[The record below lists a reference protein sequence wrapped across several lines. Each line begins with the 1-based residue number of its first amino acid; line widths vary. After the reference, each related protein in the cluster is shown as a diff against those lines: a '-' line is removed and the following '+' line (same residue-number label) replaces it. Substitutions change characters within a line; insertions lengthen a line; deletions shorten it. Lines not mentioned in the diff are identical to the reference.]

1 MSWTDG
7 FATFA
12 KDVQHG
18 ASQAVGSI
26 KATVSSGVKA
36 AQHAAGSAALN
47 FKGAAQRVAGGVVHT
62 AQTGAKAV
70 QALVQN
76 GRRAARNAAKGV
88 QQEVQHPGA
97 TAHGLISATARAA
110 YGGVRTIGAATH
122 AVQGGMQSAQHAAG
136 SAVLNFKGAAERVA
150 GGVLHTAQ
158 TGAKA
163 AQALAQGGRRALRNT
178 AHAAGAALHDS
189 ASRVQ
194 HAVQGGA
201 TTVVQMGGAVV
212 LAVQGGIKSGQ
223 HAAGGALMD
232 FQGAA
237 KRVGGGLV
245 HAAQTG
251 EEAVKALAH
260 NGRRAARNA
269 AKGLQD
275 AVQHPG
281 QTADRMIDAAAGAAQ
296 GGIRSIGNAAHAV
309 HRGVQCTVDETG
321 RAIEAGTH
329 GVKAGLDAVGQ
340 TVQRGIHDA
349 GQAGEAV
356 AGGVATVGQH
366 VAHRGKQAVDSV
378 ARGIEHV
385 TQTAEAE
392 LEHGAQAG
400 VQHFGKGLIDA
411 GHAVQDVGKP
421 GGLGTLMQ
429 SGMRRLGEERDAA
442 VRGTMQGIGRI
453 VCAAGS
459 DAVRAVRGGARALGE
474 DASAVGKA
482 VADSAPGQAVQTAG
496 TLVFGSREQIQKR
509 MLATALPGDFGKQLT
524 DLPPGGKILV
534 NHEHGLKGEGTFYKV
549 LTAGGSGKRSRAV
562 EVERAKDGTFN
573 VKVIKSDQAN
583 ATGSADVPKVV
594 KVNAEVGGNVSSST
608 TMNYQTAAEAEQAAR
623 QAKVGMM
630 AEEARDWAT
639 TLNPRLTI
647 PMGQRQDG
655 TKRPGLE
662 ISIPLGGALSPFG
675 DVLRSA
681 AGKLDNDAATKQDM
695 ARHVTAK
702 SRSFGL
708 NATLGAETP
717 FTQLPGGIKIPA
729 GLTAFADAKER
740 RSEKLNLQ
748 FTETTQMGSGGKPS
762 TVATEIAYNA
772 GTKNRKTVGKKFGF
786 EGGEAGVNGYC
797 TSAPDRQQVK
807 VTATNDISDR
817 QAASYL
823 REGGS
828 RPQVNPFNPDA
839 LSVEASRT
847 TMVTNPLGLA
857 GGNLRAVQHTM
868 GVRAEVKHPGRTG
881 GRMFDDLMHGRA
893 QGALDEL
900 GRNAEAKGYDRA
912 ANVTNPATTGFMLK
926 GTAGIVKG
934 EMQYG
939 GSITTTV
946 PAYSREW
953 STKAA
958 PAARGTAPAPHGAA
972 PSTHGALPA
981 AHGTPSAA
989 PASTR
994 RATAEQDAWI
1004 EKLFGTKPP

>member
-62 AQTGAKAV
+62 AQTGAKAA
-70 QALVQN
+70 QALAKN
-76 GRRAARNAAKGV
+76 GGRAARNAARSV
-88 QQEVQHPGA
+88 QQAVQHPGA
-97 TAHGLISATARAA
+97 TAHRAVDGAARAA
-110 YGGVRTIGAATH
+110 HGGVRNVANAAH
-122 AVQGGMQSAQHAAG
+122 AVQGGIRSAQH
-136 SAVLNFKGAAERVA
+136 
-150 GGVLHTAQ
+150 
-158 TGAKA
+158 
-163 AQALAQGGRRALRNT
+163 
-178 AHAAGAALHDS
+178 
-189 ASRVQ
+189 
-194 HAVQGGA
+194 
-201 TTVVQMGGAVV
+201 
-212 LAVQGGIKSGQ
+212 
-223 HAAGGALMD
+223 
-232 FQGAA
+232 
-237 KRVGGGLV
+237 
-245 HAAQTG
+245 
-251 EEAVKALAH
+251 
-260 NGRRAARNA
+260 
-269 AKGLQD
+269 
-275 AVQHPG
+275 
-281 QTADRMIDAAAGAAQ
+281 
-296 GGIRSIGNAAHAV
+296 
-309 HRGVQCTVDETG
+309 
-321 RAIEAGTH
+321 
-329 GVKAGLDAVGQ
+329 
-340 TVQRGIHDA
+340 
-349 GQAGEAV
+349 
-356 AGGVATVGQH
+356 
-366 VAHRGKQAVDSV
+366 
-378 ARGIEHV
+378 
-385 TQTAEAE
+385 
-392 LEHGAQAG
+392 
-400 VQHFGKGLIDA
+400 
-411 GHAVQDVGKP
+411 
-421 GGLGTLMQ
+421 
-429 SGMRRLGEERDAA
+429 AA

-453 VCAAGS
+453 VGAAGS
-459 DAVRAVRGGARALGE
+459 DAVRAVKGGARALGE

-702 SRSFGL
+702 SCSFGL

-772 GTKNRKTVGKKFGF
+772 GTENRKTVGKKFGF
-786 EGGEAGVNGYC
+786 EGGEAGVNGYY
-797 TSAPDRQQVK
+797 TSAPDRQQIK

-828 RPQVNPFNPDA
+828 RPQVDPFNPDA

-847 TMVTNPLGLA
+847 TMVANPLGLA

-972 PSTHGALPA
+972 PSAHGALPA